1 MPEYG
6 KPIENNLHFKSL
18 VDFFKDEPSDDSEES
33 TPFPMAPVTD
43 AEHPEGA
50 GVPLY
55 DRNGALHPGGFTPDE
70 WVGMLRQSPTSEKGI
85 WNSEWYKNVE
95 PYVAAPRKAPKSDVE
110 NSLLKLMKAP
120 VTGDDEA
127 KWNDPR
133 NTPENFPGNEE
144 RTNYQGKKFRAN
156 ELKIPSEEVDVEI
169 SEPGPRSFMDRLR
182 GREGEPVTRTETQ
195 RQASQRKIELPGAR
209 AGLHADFIGGRSKQ
223 GGVESYNAL
232 GDWRASQGDPNWQK
246 NQIEYYRDNPHLLP
260 TMEEEAASP
269 RRRRFP
275 QQNEPQIYQNSVEK
289 ALLKLMKGGDAQKLN
304 AMDNPPKEN
313 KDSQALVADGDSK
326 RPKSEVG
333 TNDKMFQKAN
343 GFQAGEGPTP
353 HQSDKARR
361 WAKIKRDV
369 ETRRANQAKQNNLP
383 GFEPDPP
390 EEEPPTPDQLEHNV
404 LKVMEHPE
412 ERPQRAT
419 DRLSIKRLQQLRQ
432 GDTTGPEGSKRVA
445 PELSYTSFNA
455 EPHTVP
461 EDLPVKVRNSVE
473 NTLEKLMGEEARS
486 RQDMETGFPVRHP
499 DDTIDPTIRVSSR
512 TGIDAPVLPDPTHP
526 ETHAEELQREAESV
540 VNRSTRGGR
549 ESGAMG
555 LRRGTPVP
563 DYRPG
568 RSHMSGGAPERRKT
582 PIGKGD
588 MEKGGSF
595 WGGSRKQNVPQ
606 TPPQQEPPWGR
617 KENEASK
624 EAGLDRRI
632 ERLTAQRS
640 ITGEG
645 PKLGNLGN
653 TRGQR
658 RKSRSQLKGVENSI
672 VKLMK
677 EGEINPE
684 KVGMTRKNALK
695 SLDKANGGTNMGGMA
710 NRQVA
715 SQPAFADSATQEAQG
730 MDTGVDH
737 GRMANFQSYNAALGQ
752 ADRAAALPGQAVGAG
767 IGTAKL
773 GAKGV
778 GAIARGIG
786 NLFGG
791 GNKSKPDSNQL
802 NTSTPPGGEPM
813 DSTQKYPEAY
823 QAFLNTPSQPETNPN
838 ANPSPQASNVPQDM
852 KGAQWSSGFGP
863 SPQTSQTSGPQDFS
877 RGKPTSPSGPQ
888 QFSRGNPNRTP
899 SAPSKPSQ
907 QYYSMEKSL
916 LKLMQDVK

>member
-33 TPFPMAPVTD
+33 TPFPMPPVTD

-289 ALLKLMKGGDAQKLN
+289 SLLKLMEASADDGGDDTPLPFYHPDNPNHNGTTPGSWPWYKQRGDAKANAVGQGQQQNDILQNQFDRFAAETGTEAPQIPKYKLGQNVTADHHPHPDFKEWHDNDWAQAEEHQPQPTKEDRIEELEHKIRMYSGMRNSRLPLEHPESTRGKYEDPKGPKLSRWTKKDEADHQKEMAEYQAEIERLQGSEDAFKREFPELAVEKALLKLMKGGDAQKLN

-333 TNDKMFQKAN
+333 TNEEMFKKAEEEN
-343 GFQAGEGPTP
+343 PKYLKNPWE
-353 HQSDKARR
+353 KV
-361 WAKIKRDV
+361 KRTL
-369 ETRRANQAKQNNLP
+369 ENREANQATQETLP
-383 GFEPDPP
+383 GFESEPP
-390 EEEPPTPDQLEHNV
+390 KEEPTPDEVEH
-404 LKVMEHPE
+404 K
-412 ERPQRAT
+412 
-419 DRLSIKRLQQLRQ
+419 SI
-432 GDTTGPEGSKRVA
+432 E
-445 PELSYTSFNA
+445 
-455 EPHTVP
+455 
-461 EDLPVKVRNSVE
+461 
-473 NTLEKLMGEEARS
+473 
-486 RQDMETGFPVRHP
+486 
-499 DDTIDPTIRVSSR
+499 SS
-512 TGIDAPVLPDPTHP
+512 L
-526 ETHAEELQREAESV
+526 L
-540 VNRSTRGGR
+540 
-549 ESGAMG
+549 
-555 LRRGTPVP
+555 
-563 DYRPG
+563 
-568 RSHMSGGAPERRKT
+568 
-582 PIGKGD
+582 
-588 MEKGGSF
+588 
-595 WGGSRKQNVPQ
+595 
-606 TPPQQEPPWGR
+606 
-617 KENEASK
+617 
-624 EAGLDRRI
+624 
-632 ERLTAQRS
+632 
-640 ITGEG
+640 
-645 PKLGNLGN
+645 
-653 TRGQR
+653 
-658 RKSRSQLKGVENSI
+658 
-672 VKLMK
+672 KLMK
-677 EGEINPE
+677 GHEEFKRADI
-684 KVGMTRKNALK
+684 GMARKNV
-695 SLDKANGGTNMGGMA
+695 LDKANGGTMTAVDHEINNPSSEAVGNVGWNPATMASAGADMVADMLTSAPGKLASAAGKGVMGGVKA
-710 NRQVA
+710 
-715 SQPAFADSATQEAQG
+715 
-730 MDTGVDH
+730 
-737 GRMANFQSYNAALGQ
+737 
-752 ADRAAALPGQAVGAG
+752 
-767 IGTAKL
+767 

-778 GAIARGIG
+778 GAATNVATAPVKAASRMKRM
-786 NLFGG
+786 F
-791 GNKSKPDSNQL
+791 DSN
-802 NTSTPPGGEPM
+802 NSTKGTPPMPN
-813 DSTQKYPEAY
+813 TTPEVK
-823 QAFLNTPSQPETNPN
+823 PN
-838 ANPSPQASNVPQDM
+838 A
-852 KGAQWSSGFGP
+852 
-863 SPQTSQTSGPQDFS
+863 
-877 RGKPTSPSGPQ
+877 
-888 QFSRGNPNRTP
+888 
-899 SAPSKPSQ
+899 SKPSTPTTPAQ
-907 QYYSMEKSL
+907 QYYSRG
-916 LKLMQDVK
+916 VK